1 MGITSMTARGSLIAF
16 FLVAPLDGRSQD
28 ARGVASAELVRE
40 LTAIE
45 EQLGSTYRKHDCD
58 GWAALL
64 ADEWQV
70 AHITGEIITKQ
81 AAVKTCRSAPEVS
94 ARYEELSVR
103 SYGAMAIVTG
113 INNASVATSPPQTV
127 RLRFTDVFIRRDDRW
142 VVVTSHA
149 SAMAAK

>member
-1 MGITSMTARGSLIAF
+1 MGLTGYAVTLL
-16 FLVAPLDGRSQD
+16 LVAPFEHAGQD
-28 ARGVASAELVRE
+28 ARGAAPADVVRE

-45 EQLGSTYRKHDCD
+45 EQLASTYKNHDCD

-70 AHITGEIITKQ
+70 AHITGEVITKQ
-81 AAVKTCRSAPEVS
+81 AAVKACRSAPEVS

-127 RLRFTDVFIRRDDRW
+127 RLRFTDVFVRRNDRW
-142 VVVTSHA
+142 VVVASHA
-149 SAMAAK
+149 SAFPAK